1 MLYIYEGKVYVRPFD
16 SKLVEVKISKKGDE
30 YDVTA
35 TEKTLEINE
44 SIRNALSE
52 VIIEDA
58 YNFQNKS
65 KNKLTKDFDLD
76 LD

>member
-1 MLYIYEGKVYVRPFD
+1 MLYIYDGKVYVRPFD
-16 SKLVEVKISKKGDE
+16 SKLVEVKILKKGDE